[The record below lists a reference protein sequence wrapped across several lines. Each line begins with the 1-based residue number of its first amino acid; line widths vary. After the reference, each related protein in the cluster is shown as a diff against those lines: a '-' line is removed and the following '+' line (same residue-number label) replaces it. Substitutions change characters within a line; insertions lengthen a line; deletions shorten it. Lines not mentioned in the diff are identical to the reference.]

1 VTYREPARTTTR
13 RIRIRR
19 IRVAGL
25 LVVIAAIAAGLGY
38 RSLASSSST
47 AASPID
53 VLRSEHRGAL
63 GEALPSTV
71 WPAHGQA
78 AVQIGQSQV
87 QAGPNQHAAAIASV
101 AKVMTAYL
109 VLRDH
114 PLRPGQDGPTITL
127 TDADVADTDR
137 RRRRQESVVS
147 IAAGE
152 QLTERQ
158 ALQALLL
165 PSANN
170 IAAVLARWDA
180 GSADRFV
187 ARMNATGRSLGMT
200 HTRYTDPSGYD
211 DATVST
217 AADQVRIVDRAM
229 RLPVFASI
237 VATPSATLPVAGT
250 VHNTNTLLGHNGF
263 VGVKTGSTA
272 AAGGCFAFRAIRW
285 IDGKRT
291 KITGVVLG
299 QPGHN
304 QIAAGLAAAD
314 AMVDRIAS
322 QRLSP
327 EWPAQR
333 PAEPGAPGD
342 RGRGT
347 GRLAERGI
355 TTGATRGFVECE
367 TPEQICL
374 ANELERSLRE
384 EARRC
389 GRYGQRVLDGLLG
402 GETSSKIA
410 VAAGVSITTVS
421 RTMRRL
427 RDTVVELGYRKPA

>member
-1 VTYREPARTTTR
+1 MSSAYRKPHTCRQHDAALNGGMTSSKRARATTR
-13 RIRIRR
+13 LRIRW

-25 LVVIAAIAAGLGY
+25 LVAFAAIAASLGY
-38 RSLASSSST
+38 RLPATSSST
-47 AASPID
+47 ATSPNN
-53 VLRSEHRGAL
+53 VLRGAHRGTR

-71 WPAHGQA
+71 WPAYGQA
-78 AVQIGQSQV
+78 AFVQTGEAQV
-87 QAGPNQHAAAIASV
+87 HAGPNQHAAAIASL

-114 PLRPGQDGPTITL
+114 PLRLGQDGPTITL
-127 TDADVADTDR
+127 TNADVADTDR
-137 RRRRQESVVS
+137 RRGRRESVVS

-152 QLTERQ
+152 PLTERQ

-187 ARMNATGRSLGMT
+187 GRMNATARSLLMT

-229 RLPVFASI
+229 SLPVFASI
-237 VATPSATLPVAGT
+237 VATPSVTLPVGGT
-250 VHNTNTLLGHNGF
+250 VHNTNTLLGLDGF

-291 KITGVVLG
+291 TITGVVLG
-299 QPGHN
+299 QPGHDR
-304 QIAAGLAAAD
+304 ITAGLAAAA
-314 AMVDRIAS
+314 AMVDRIAGGP
-322 QRLSP
+322 RN
-327 EWPAQR
+327 R
-333 PAEPGAPGD
+333 REPRRD
-342 RGRGT
+342 RSARG
-347 GRLAERGI
+347 
-355 TTGATRGFVECE
+355 
-367 TPEQICL
+367 
-374 ANELERSLRE
+374 
-384 EARRC
+384 ARR
-389 GRYGQRVLDGLLG
+389 R
-402 GETSSKIA
+402 E
-410 VAAGVSITTVS
+410 
-421 RTMRRL
+421 
-427 RDTVVELGYRKPA
+427 

>member
-1 VTYREPARTTTR
+1 LTEGVTYSQPARSTTR
-13 RIRIRR
+13 RIRIRW

-25 LVVIAAIAAGLGY
+25 LVVIAAIAATLGY

-47 AASPID
+47 AASPIA
-53 VLRSEHRGAL
+53 VPRSEHRGAL

-78 AVQIGQSQV
+78 AVQIGQSRV

-137 RRRRQESVVS
+137 RRRQQESVVS

-152 QLTERQ
+152 QLTQRQ

-180 GSADRFV
+180 GSVDRFV
-187 ARMNATGRSLGMT
+187 ARMNAATLSLGMT
-200 HTRYTDPSGYD
+200 HTGYTDPSGYD
-211 DATVST
+211 DATVSS
-217 AADQVRIVDRAM
+217 AADQVRLVDRAM

-250 VHNTNTLLGHNGF
+250 VHNTNTLLGHDGF

-291 KITGVVLG
+291 TITGVVLG

-304 QIAAGLAAAD
+304 RITAGLAAAD
-314 AMVDRIAS
+314 AMVDRIAG
-322 QRLSP
+322 QRAVPDLQKRKLPLGAAPRSHQSRLRVH
-327 EWPAQR
+327 AR
-333 PAEPGAPGD
+333 GPGHLNHP
-342 RGRGT
+342 
-347 GRLAERGI
+347 
-355 TTGATRGFVECE
+355 
-367 TPEQICL
+367 
-374 ANELERSLRE
+374 ELESTFRS
-384 EARRC
+384 
-389 GRYGQRVLDGLLG
+389 
-402 GETSSKIA
+402 
-410 VAAGVSITTVS
+410 
-421 RTMRRL
+421 
-427 RDTVVELGYRKPA
+427 RDPQQ